1 MMKDYLSG
9 IKADMVHVIRCGG
22 RTVSAGP
29 GNGVGWTH
37 RGVSR
42 GGQARLLD
50 S

>member
-1 MMKDYLSG
+1 MMKDYLSR
-9 IKADMVHVIRCGG
+9 IKVDMVHVISCGR

-42 GGQARLLD
+42 GGQDRLLD
-50 S
+50 R